1 MLLLDS
7 GAQVNIIGEDIANDS
22 KVKIY
27 KLKQERFVT
36 EASGNL
42 LNIIGVCEIFV
53 KLPFVKSTKKL
64 ECLVLRGNSVD
75 REILVSC
82 DMLIKWD
89 LIHDTFGRETVTD
102 FIHRNST
109 HYNISNS
116 KLNKIKVKNINSM
129 SQLYNKSNISTDD
142 LLGKI
147 PSDCIKLR
155 EKILKI
161 HKKNFKEK
169 LGPEDRINHEP
180 VKLKIDKSR
189 EIKPVKHSKAY
200 DIPLHLRE
208 AAKDEFNEMIKAG
221 IIVEANGEA
230 NEWSS
235 QAFPRRKPNTYP
247 AKCR

>member
-1 MLLLDS
+1 M
-7 GAQVNIIGEDIANDS
+7 
-22 KVKIY
+22 KIY

-82 DMLIKWD
+82 DTLMKWD

-147 PSDCIKLR
+147 PSECIKLR

-161 HKKNFKEK
+161 HKQNFKEK

-189 EIKPVKHSKAY
+189 GIKPVKHSKAY
-200 DIPLHLRE
+200 NIPSHLRE
-208 AAKDEFNEMIKAG
+208 AAKAEFNEMIKAG
-221 IIVEANGEA
+221 IIV
-230 NEWSS
+230 
-235 QAFPRRKPNTYP
+235 
-247 AKCR
+247 